1 MIPLKI
7 ENVEKIIRGNRI
19 LKNITLEVKQGE
31 ILGLLGPNGAGKTTL
46 FRLIT
51 NLMRPSEGNIYV
63 NGIDANS
70 NHVQAAHHIGAII
83 EVPHMYP
90 YLTAYNNLK
99 HFSFYS
105 NHNPDKEKILEVL
118 CIVGLKEA
126 AKKKVRTFS
135 LGMKQRLGLAQAL
148 LQNPDLILLDE
159 PTNGM
164 DPMGVK
170 VFREHLHYLTKE
182 QKKTVVISSHLLN
195 EMEFL
200 CDRVAFMSNGEILTI
215 ESTKK
220 EDKEK
225 QVTRIEV
232 DQIQQATQL
241 LLDYTSEH
249 DLIRVEG
256 NSLVFL
262 VLRDNISDLLSLFIQ
277 HQIKVYS
284 VQIQPYNLEDKFIK
298 IMQEARA

>member
-1 MIPLKI
+1 M
-7 ENVEKIIRGNRI
+7 
-19 LKNITLEVKQGE
+19 KNITLEVKQGE

>member
-1 MIPLKI
+1 MKI
-7 ENVEKIIRGNRI
+7 KNVGKEIRGKKI
-19 LKNITLEVKQGE
+19 LKNITLEVEQGE

-99 HFSFYS
+99 HFSLYS
-105 NHNPDKEKILEVL
+105 NHSPDKEKILEVL
-118 CIVGLKEA
+118 SIVGLKEA
-126 AKKKVRTFS
+126 VQKKVRTFS

-170 VFREHLHYLTKE
+170 AFREHLHYLTKE
-182 QKKTVVISSHLLN
+182 RKKTVVISSHLLN

-200 CDRVAFMSNGEILTI
+200 CDRVAFMSNGEILAI
-215 ESTKK
+215 ESIKK

-225 QVTRIEV
+225 QVTKIEV
-232 DQIQQATQL
+232 DQTQLATQL
-241 LLDYTSEH
+241 LSDYTSTY
-249 DLIRVEG
+249 DLISVEG
-256 NSLVFL
+256 NLLVFL

-277 HQIKVYS
+277 HQIKVYG
-284 VQIQPYNLEDKFIK
+284 VQIQPCNLEEKFMR